1 MQSIQDSKKFGK
13 SLVLRPGTDGSTLK
27 ETAFNDFRWGD
38 ETRDYA
44 ESAKNLAEQSFQE
57 ICDQAKQMSK
67 PSRRARRSEA
77 SDEDAPKP
85 VRRRALLV
93 DACEFTIQRPLYT
106 ALILPYRSQD
116 NSPCDSAAKI
126 HVQPAYLIILPSPF
140 LVVRFISPFSL
151 YPTLTSCYLVVRF
164 ISPFFIIS
172 YLDIL
177 LSRGRHIL
185 QQLFPLFRHYQMS
198 HHYRTVAT
206 SCRNASPH
214 CCYVILFCFVLLCWG
229 SLSFHL
235 ILPYHS
241 VQGRFNSAGSA
252 RHSFG
257 YIPLTVC
264 FAPVD

>member
-27 ETAFNDFRWGD
+27 ETAFNDFRWGE

-140 LVVRFISPFSL
+140 LVV
-151 YPTLTSCYLVVRF
+151 CF

-185 QQLFPLFRHYQMS
+185 QQLFPLFRHHQRS

-206 SCRNASPH
+206 SS
-214 CCYVILFCFVLLCWG
+214 CFVLSC
-229 SLSFHL
+229 
-235 ILPYHS
+235 S
-241 VQGRFNSAGSA
+241 VGAHFRFISYCLTTQYKADSTLQV
-252 RHSFG
+252 
-257 YIPLTVC
+257 PLVIRSDIY
-264 FAPVD
+264 P